1 MGWERGAWL
10 VEERTVGAIGYHSR
24 LHRKTILFKETPAL
38 RKQDAV
44 DAGPCYFQGLVQD
57 RAFSE

>member
-44 DAGPCYFQGLVQD
+44 DAGPCSG
-57 RAFSE
+57 